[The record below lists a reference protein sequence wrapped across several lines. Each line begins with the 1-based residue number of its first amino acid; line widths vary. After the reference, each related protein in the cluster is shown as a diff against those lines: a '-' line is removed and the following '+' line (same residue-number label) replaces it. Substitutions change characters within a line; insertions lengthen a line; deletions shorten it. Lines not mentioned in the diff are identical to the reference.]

1 MKALKTAQRWFR
13 LGNAKTPAG
22 RALLI
27 EQFRILTSQIPV
39 LYGVLI
45 IDSIS
50 LAYVLPPS
58 LPRWFRFGVPGALLL
73 ISTVRMIYWLK
84 LRVAAP
90 TAEQALKHL
99 FKTRILASALNA
111 AFSIWAL
118 ALFERV
124 DPSERAPVALLVFM
138 GSVGSAYCLASF

>member
-73 ISTVRMIYWLK
+73 ISMVRMIYWLK

-99 FKTRILASALNA
+99 FKTRILASARFIHPLYRCFGTWN
-111 AFSIWAL
+111 
-118 ALFERV
+118 
-124 DPSERAPVALLVFM
+124 PVPRWFHAGSKQSRWM
-138 GSVGSAYCLASF
+138 GAT

>member
-50 LAYVLPPS
+50 LAYVLQP
-58 LPRWFRFGVPGALLL
+58 LLARWFRFGVPGALLL
-73 ISTVRMIYWLK
+73 ISTVRMLYRIK
-84 LRVAAP
+84 LRFAAP
-90 TAEQALKHL
+90 TAAQALQHIYN
-99 FKTRILASALNA
+99 TRIQA
-111 AFSIWAL
+111 
-118 ALFERV
+118 
-124 DPSERAPVALLVFM
+124 
-138 GSVGSAYCLASF
+138 